1 MVAQREKITSTEGPS
16 GNLLQFF
23 EHGPTVMYLA
33 ESSDPVRFRF
43 VSANVESHFGYKPEE
58 IVGDAGFRLAT
69 VHPEDK
75 SNLLNGID
83 ALTKARSLS
92 QTYRIRHK
100 DGTYRWVQDDLVLLR
115 GRNGEK
121 VEILGYLT
129 DITAQKQGEEVLR
142 ESEQQFR
149 NTFNRATIGMIIVG
163 LGGQFQRVNQ
173 AFREFVGYSEKELLE
188 KTIQDITH
196 PDGWGATN
204 NDRARL
210 ISGDDG
216 NPTLE
221 KKYIH
226 KEGHEI
232 WGLTS
237 RSVIKDSLG
246 NTLHTLGQIVDITD
260 KKKASEELNRQKT
273 LFEGIFRDVPDGM
286 VLADTNRS
294 IIMCNPALERIL
306 GYGSEEL
313 LGKQASIIYASREE
327 YERQGRVRFNF
338 NAKEKPEPY
347 EVNYR
352 RKNGEVFPGETV
364 GTSIRDSQGNTLAFL
379 GVIRDVTERNKAD
392 AALRE
397 SEERFRRSFED
408 ARVGMALV
416 DLEGRYL
423 RVNRALTRMFGYA
436 KREMVGKRPADFIHP
451 DDRAKN
457 ERLRDQV
464 TSGEKR
470 SFTNENRY
478 LHKKG
483 HVIWTEINVSAI
495 RNRRGEVLYT
505 VGQLQDI
512 TKRRKAE
519 DALRQ
524 SEKRL
529 KDFASLEA
537 DRFWETDEHHRF
549 TYLSTNVE
557 KNLPPSFDDPI
568 GKTRWERVG
577 IDSSDEIWP
586 RHRRDLEMR
595 RPFRNFRYTQIIPSR
610 GIRHF
615 KTSGK
620 PLFDEKGKFKGYR
633 GTTHDE
639 TEAMEAK
646 ERAVDLQSRFHVAME
661 NISEGFVLYDAD
673 DRFVACNSDFLETR
687 PDLAKML
694 VPGVPYEDVIR
705 QQAEF
710 GHFPEA
716 EGRLDEWVAGQIE
729 KHHNPSSAYEIL
741 RDGRWYRVRKQK
753 LADGSVI
760 SFHLE
765 ITEIKQ
771 REEELRESEEKFR
784 SAFEKTAIGMA
795 LFDTDGRLSLVNEA
809 FAKLLGYSISE
820 LLSKSPA
827 EISHPEDREKTAR
840 MSSLI
845 LSGKSDSEHTEK
857 RYIHK
862 NGSEVWAMTSIALV
876 RNALGE
882 PASAVVQ
889 IQDITARKKAEQAL
903 KESEERFRSLFE
915 KSAIGMVLAGRDAR
929 LSLVNNA
936 LCDFLGYS
944 KEELERRTLW
954 DITHPDDK
962 KETLRHRERLLKG
975 ITDSHH
981 WEKRY
986 IHKDGRTL
994 WGHSSTTLFRDAE
1007 GQPAGVAGVVQD
1019 ITGVKETQRELVQA
1033 SKLATLGGMAA
1044 GIAHELN
1051 QPLQIIRIAADHCL
1065 IKVEKGLEV
1074 DEAITSRLER
1084 IAGQTSRMSQIIDH
1098 MQVFGRVDSS
1108 ESEPFDL
1115 VESING
1121 AVKLIINE
1129 LNLADIKI
1137 STMSPQTCRQVIGHS
1152 VQFEQVILN
1161 LLTNA
1166 RDAIASKRQSGGGR
1180 NNTGHIEIS
1189 VEDDRDLDCVRILVS
1204 DDGGTIS
1211 NTVMERLFDPFF
1223 TTKDTGKGMGLGLS
1237 ISYGIIDAMGGKI
1250 IAANTANGVKF
1261 SISLP
1266 VPSARSSSF
1275 PSIMG

>member
-246 NTLHTLGQIVDITD
+246 NPLHTLGQIVDITD

-286 VLADTNRS
+286 VVADTNRS

-364 GTSIRDSQGNTLAFL
+364 GTPIRDSQGNTLAFL

-457 ERLRDQV
+457 QRLRDQV

-483 HVIWTEINVSAI
+483 HIIWTEINVSAI

-615 KTSGK
+615 KTSGN

-687 PDLAKML
+687 PDLAEML

-716 EGRLDEWVAGQIE
+716 EGRLDEWVAGQLE

-765 ITEIKQ
+765 ITEMKQ
-771 REEELRESEEKFR
+771 REEELR
-784 SAFEKTAIGMA
+784 
-795 LFDTDGRLSLVNEA
+795 
-809 FAKLLGYSISE
+809 
-820 LLSKSPA
+820 
-827 EISHPEDREKTAR
+827 
-840 MSSLI
+840 
-845 LSGKSDSEHTEK
+845 
-857 RYIHK
+857 
-862 NGSEVWAMTSIALV
+862 
-876 RNALGE
+876 
-882 PASAVVQ
+882 
-889 IQDITARKKAEQAL
+889 
-903 KESEERFRSLFE
+903 ESEERFRSLFE

-1007 GQPAGVAGVVQD
+1007 GQPAGVAGVIQD

-1137 STMSPQTCRQVIGHS
+1137 STMSPRTCRQVIGHS

-1204 DDGGTIS
+1204 DDGGAIS